1 MIAYADQHLVGDW
14 AMAAV
19 CSRPG
24 EMHTQRSP
32 DVEKDMFNII
42 ADNGL
47 GGVLVF
53 GWQQGKRGAYK
64 GRPDGPGDEFGAAY
78 DMW

>member
-1 MIAYADQHLVGDW
+1 
-14 AMAAV
+14 
-19 CSRPG
+19 
-24 EMHTQRSP
+24 MHTQRSP